1 MPYPDFRDILDI
13 ARASYAADKKKAYE
27 KSAFA
32 SEDTKQMVKDNH
44 DLNRSGDIKGGVAI
58 GLGALG
64 IGLLTAGIILA
75 F

>member
-1 MPYPDFRDILDI
+1 MWFLAERNWSD
-13 ARASYAADKKKAYE
+13 AADKKKAYE